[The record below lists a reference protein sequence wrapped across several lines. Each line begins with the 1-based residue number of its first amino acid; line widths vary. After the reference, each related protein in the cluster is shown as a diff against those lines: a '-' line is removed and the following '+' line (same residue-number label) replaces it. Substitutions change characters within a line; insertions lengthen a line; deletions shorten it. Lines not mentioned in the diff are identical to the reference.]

1 MNDQE
6 SRGGG
11 GGGVTNPEVAK
22 RLGLSESGV
31 HRIRNGTR
39 YPSLNVMRRIAAEYD
54 WPLEE
59 QLSKI
64 PADPTQGRT
73 MEYAHELE
81 RRISRKH

>member
-6 SRGGG
+6 ARGGG
-11 GGGVTNPEVAK
+11 RSVTNPEVAK

-39 YPSLNVMRRIAAEYD
+39 YPSLAVMKRIAAEYD
-54 WPLEE
+54 WPVSE
-59 QLSKI
+59 QVNLI
-64 PADPTQGRT
+64 ETDADAPGRD

-81 RRISRKH
+81 RRISRKR